1 MRYLYFYD
9 DKTNNSDL
17 NASLT
22 LAKELRLR
30 KMRQQAMRESE
41 NTKFDKNGEKIIK
54 LKGGDQVEEESSS
67 DIADVTDDE
76 DEIEKR
82 FPSIIDLEDGDDKI
96 FAGL

>member
-1 MRYLYFYD
+1 
-9 DKTNNSDL
+9 
-17 NASLT
+17 
-22 LAKELRLR
+22 
-30 KMRQQAMRESE
+30 MRQQKTMQESGNAQLDE
-41 NTKFDKNGEKIIK
+41 NGEKIIN

-67 DIADVTDDE
+67 DIADVSDDE